1 MKKYS
6 NGFTL
11 IEIMICVA
19 ILGILAAVAIPAYEK
34 QVLKSRRSDG
44 HMALLT
50 AAQDLERCK
59 TSSFTYDN
67 CNVITS
73 DSKSTEGYY
82 SLTIDNVAAS
92 TFELTATPEGPQVN
106 DSKCM
111 NLLLDQNG
119 VRDAS
124 ASSDG
129 EKDCW

>member
-1 MKKYS
+1 MKKY
-6 NGFTL
+6 NQGFSL
-11 IEIMICVA
+11 IELMIAIV
-19 ILGILAAVAIPAYEK
+19 ILGILVAVALPAYEK

-59 TSSFTYDN
+59 TTSFSYDS

-73 DSKSTEGYY
+73 ESESTEGFY
-82 SLTIDNVAAS
+82 SLTIANVTAA

-106 DSKCM
+106 DSQCM
-111 NLLLDQNG
+111 KLLLDQNG